1 MASETMEAARQ
12 VLQGNDL
19 GAWTKPAPALYPHQW
34 NWDSAFIAVGLS
46 HYANERA
53 QQEILSLLK
62 GQWHNGMV
70 PQIVF
75 NPEAGGY
82 FPGPDVWQ
90 SQRSPQ
96 APRAVQT
103 SGITQPPVLSTAVLA
118 IYRNATQK
126 DRARTFLRAVYPHL
140 CAYHAFF
147 YRERNP
153 DGDGLIVVL
162 HPWESGLDNS
172 PPYLDAG
179 RRVHLAYRPQYTR
192 LDTLHVNAEQRPT
205 DKDYDLFVYLLEQMR
220 ADDYDAARYVTH
232 APLQV
237 LDVLFNAVLC
247 RANDDLAEIA
257 EILGE
262 DGAGARAWSEQT
274 RQAANARLWSE
285 EDNTYFSFDR
295 VSGELLKDDT
305 IAGPSALYGRIP
317 TAERGER
324 LVEIR
329 LRNPRMYRATHPVP
343 TTALDSPWFNA
354 ESYWLGPVWVSTNW
368 LLIHGLLDA
377 GYTNLAAELTQHTV
391 DLVKLSGFREYF
403 NPYTG
408 AGYGTDRFSWSAALT
423 IDLLVGMG
431 ERMGS

>member
-1 MASETMEAARQ
+1 MEAARQ